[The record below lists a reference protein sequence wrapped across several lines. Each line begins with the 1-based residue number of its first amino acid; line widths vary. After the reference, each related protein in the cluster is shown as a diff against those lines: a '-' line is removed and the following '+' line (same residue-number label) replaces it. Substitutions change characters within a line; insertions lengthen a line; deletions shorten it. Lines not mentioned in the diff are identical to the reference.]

1 MGGGLPPVQNIEAW
15 GIIGMNANWRRSQAA
30 PYLGRVAFE
39 KYKVRASLEE
49 EFTKKV
55 QEFDDRRWE
64 ELNAYATAVDAT
76 IMMTLHNRYHF
87 TARVLRE
94 IYQDMVRTR
103 VAYRQFFRDEGYELQ
118 QTGKNIEDT
127 AILHDLMAIGVDLK
141 AWEDGIEYNDVTGEV
156 TFGG

>member
-1 MGGGLPPVQNIEAW
+1 MK
-15 GIIGMNANWRRSQAA
+15 ANWKRSQEA
-30 PYLGRVAFE
+30 PHLGRVAFE

-49 EFTKKV
+49 ELTKKA

-94 IYQDMVRTR
+94 TMTW
-103 VAYRQFFRDEGYELQ
+103 G
-118 QTGKNIEDT
+118 NILG
-127 AILHDLMAIGVDLK
+127 AILILGSALYSELPTKEK
-141 AWEDGIEYNDVTGEV
+141 AKSVS
-156 TFGG
+156 

>member
-1 MGGGLPPVQNIEAW
+1 MK
-15 GIIGMNANWRRSQAA
+15 ANWKRSQTAWHI
-30 PYLGRVAFE
+30 PHVAFE
-39 KYKVRASLEE
+39 KYKVRASLEDE
-49 EFTKKV
+49 LTKKA

-87 TARVLRE
+87 TAKILRE

-103 VAYRQFFRDEGYELQ
+103 VAYRHFFRDEGYELQ

-127 AILHDLMAIGVDLK
+127 ALLHDLMAIGVDLK
-141 AWEDGIEYNDVTGEV
+141 AWEDGIQYNVNTGEV
-156 TFGG
+156 TFDA

>member
-1 MGGGLPPVQNIEAW
+1 MK
-15 GIIGMNANWRRSQAA
+15 ANWRRSQAA
-30 PYLGRVAFE
+30 PHLPRVAFE

-49 EFTKKV
+49 ELTRKS

-76 IMMTLHNRYHF
+76 IMMALHNRYHF

-103 VAYRQFFRDEGYELQ
+103 VAYRHFFRDEGYELQ

-127 AILHDLMAIGVDLK
+127 AILHDLMAIGVDIK
-141 AWEDGIEYNDVTGEV
+141 AWEEGIQYNKVTGEIS
-156 TFGG
+156 FDA